1 MCLEERGPFLEPLPV
16 SSYCSNAAMNH
27 GCSALGRLP
36 AEKDDSNG
44 GLVCV
49 SRRRVRIM
57 AFGFRFTRRTA
68 ISDQT
73 MHASFSSYKKYFFSV
88 RQIFFQFFSVSQ
100 IFFSTV
106 CCQIFKVGSERI
118 QIDEINLR

>member
-1 MCLEERGPFLEPLPV
+1 
-16 SSYCSNAAMNH
+16 MNH

-57 AFGFRFTRRTA
+57 VFGFRFTRRTA
-68 ISDQT
+68 ISDQPCT
-73 MHASFSSYKKYFFSV
+73 RRFRPIKKKFLLKANIFSIFLCKSN
-88 RQIFFQFFSVSQ
+88 IFFNGLLSD
-100 IFFSTV
+100 I
-106 CCQIFKVGSERI
+106 
-118 QIDEINLR
+118 